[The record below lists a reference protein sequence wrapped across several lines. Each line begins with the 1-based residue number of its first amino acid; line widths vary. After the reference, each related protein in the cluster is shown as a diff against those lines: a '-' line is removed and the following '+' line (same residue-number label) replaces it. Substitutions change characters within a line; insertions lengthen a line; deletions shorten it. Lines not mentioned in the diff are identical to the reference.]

1 MAIDSKKGTSNMG
14 GRGVSSGKAGS
25 GASGYKKTNDIPVMR
40 YNRETETFEVSKT
53 KGYTTQKDGYT
64 LNIQVDEGTY
74 RVSMGGMIM
83 DGKTHYS
90 LAEAKQAIDGG
101 IHDYIQKNPE
111 GFKSAELAQNEILSR
126 INKGEKISCAAMG
139 AELSPI
145 VLIGAYGGDYA
156 QIN

>member
-1 MAIDSKKGTSNMG
+1 MGCHSKGSRTY
-14 GRGVSSGKAGS
+14 GKTTR
-25 GASGYKKTNDIPVMR
+25 GASGYQKTNDIPVMR

-74 RVSMGGMIM
+74 RVSIGGMIV

-126 INKGEKISCAAMG
+126 INKGEKITTATSN
-139 AELSPI
+139 
-145 VLIGAYGGDYA
+145 
-156 QIN
+156 QIRQKWFEEVRRNPYRYIK